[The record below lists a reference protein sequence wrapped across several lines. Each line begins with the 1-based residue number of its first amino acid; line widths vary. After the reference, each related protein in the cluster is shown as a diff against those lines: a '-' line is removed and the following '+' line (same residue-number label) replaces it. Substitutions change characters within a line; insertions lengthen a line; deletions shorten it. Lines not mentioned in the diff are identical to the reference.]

1 MELLNLLFY
10 CFCFYFITSV
20 NFYTKVSCFIFF
32 SLISS
37 CFLNMNNIKNSDNI
51 FSKYLYLLLKSSI
64 DLKNI
69 LINFCSYLST
79 FKIIKVMIYYV
90 KLLDKSYI
98 DGRKYLF
105 LKLTNKLKMPTNNN
119 LVKMKKKKIKN
130 KEKNKENRKN
140 DEKVFKNKDEM
151 NNFLDNL
158 KKIK

>member
-1 MELLNLLFY
+1 
-10 CFCFYFITSV
+10 
-20 NFYTKVSCFIFF
+20 
-32 SLISS
+32 
-37 CFLNMNNIKNSDNI
+37 
-51 FSKYLYLLLKSSI
+51 
-64 DLKNI
+64 
-69 LINFCSYLST
+69 
-79 FKIIKVMIYYV
+79 MIYYV

-151 NNFLDNL
+151 NNFWIIL
-158 KKIK
+158 KK

>member
-37 CFLNMNNIKNSDNI
+37 CFINMNNIKNSDNI

-69 LINFCSYLST
+69 LINFCSYIAT
-79 FKIIKVMIYYV
+79 FKIIQVTIYYV

-105 LKLTNKLKMPTNNN
+105 LKLTSKLKMPSNNN
-119 LVKMKKKKIKN
+119 FVKMKKKKINK
-130 KEKNKENRKN
+130 KEKNKENRNN